1 MISVYWDKVVPLT
14 WGLREPRTFLW
25 PPTLQT
31 HREGKDYT
39 FYLLFSLTFSL
50 FSWIKQA
57 QWRDGEEQHQG
68 PPNYI
73 EDTEEQGSEA
83 SHCLLHSALFSLLVS
98 IFTSAWSLSES
109 RTVIFPLLKF
119 NFSQVSYLSSIQEK
133 MLITFNRVLR
143 EDNFLLN
150 IIRPPG
156 ILWLLSIILAKI
168 ALFLILCSFS
178 CIFLL
183 LIYSPHF

>member
-31 HREGKDYT
+31 QRGKGLYFLLVVFPHIFLIFLNQAGSVTWWRRATPSSSKLHWRHRGAG
-39 FYLLFSLTFSL
+39 LGSLTLPTSQCSFQFVSEHLHFCLKSL
-50 FSWIKQA
+50 
-57 QWRDGEEQHQG
+57 
-68 PPNYI
+68 
-73 EDTEEQGSEA
+73 
-83 SHCLLHSALFSLLVS
+83 
-98 IFTSAWSLSES
+98 S

-119 NFSQVSYLSSIQEK
+119 NFSQVSYLSSIGEK

-143 EDNFLLN
+143 GDNFLLN
-150 IIRPPG
+150 IIKPLG
-156 ILWLLSIILAKI
+156 ILWLLSIMLAKI

-178 CIFLL
+178 CIFCC
-183 LIYSPHF
+183 